1 MVDLDMRWQSL
12 FMPLS
17 VNIHIFCC
25 RNIVWLLISAL
36 KPHWFSLLM
45 NITFNTFKKLIPQIF
60 NSLEF
65 WLEDYIPG
73 FFFFLIFHSLVKI
86 LCSFIGNWSHR
97 SNFKST
103 KYCRVS
109 DLQNFWACW
118 NNPSKNPGKRQII
131 KRLKLRNEF

>member
-1 MVDLDMRWQSL
+1 MADLDMRWQSL

-36 KPHWFSLLM
+36 KPHWFSLL
-45 NITFNTFKKLIPQIF
+45 NNTFKKLIPQIF

-65 WLEDYIPG
+65 WLEGYIPV
-73 FFFFLIFHSLVKI
+73 FFFFHSLVKI
-86 LCSFIGNWSHR
+86 LCSFIGNWSHG
-97 SNFKST
+97 SNFKPT

-109 DLQNFWACW
+109 DLWNLWACW
-118 NNPSKNPGKRQII
+118 NNLSKNPGRGQVKKGKI
-131 KRLKLRNEF
+131 E